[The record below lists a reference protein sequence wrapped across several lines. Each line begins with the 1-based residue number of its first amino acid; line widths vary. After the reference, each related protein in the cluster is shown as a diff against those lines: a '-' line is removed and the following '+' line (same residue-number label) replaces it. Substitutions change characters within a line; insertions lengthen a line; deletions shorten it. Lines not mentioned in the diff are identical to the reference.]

1 MSILKIKDICLV
13 TGLSNDNGECRAA
26 YDWMK
31 EKNLDFQHLSYY
43 DPVQHDELF
52 ANYNTWV
59 SDMNLNRFP
68 FVHYTE
74 IDDNYNS
81 RPVFLNG
88 YNEIVGG
95 NLEELSKL

>member
-1 MSILKIKDICLV
+1 
-13 TGLSNDNGECRAA
+13 
-26 YDWMK
+26 
-31 EKNLDFQHLSYY
+31 
-43 DPVQHDELF
+43 
-52 ANYNTWV
+52 V